1 MNMGIPEITALGTFV
16 LVAIVVFLA
25 FRATKDRHQA
35 AVRTALLERFNS
47 APDLGA
53 FLQTSNGQ
61 RFLDELSSG
70 SGNPLHSI
78 LTSVRTGIIL
88 MFVGAGFFPMS
99 AGFKQGN
106 GIVSGIGIVLA
117 LAGMGFLVSA
127 VMTYLLSRWWG
138 MQPTR
143 SKAAEK

>member
-1 MNMGIPEITALGTFV
+1 METGIPELTALGTFV
-16 LVAIVVFLA
+16 LVSMVVYLA
-25 FRATKDRHQA
+25 FNAMKDKRQSA
-35 AVRTALLERFNS
+35 ARTALLERFSS

-70 SGNPLHSI
+70 ADNPLHSI
-78 LTSVRTGIIL
+78 LSSVRTGIIL

-99 AGFKQGN
+99 AGFTHGN
-106 GIVSGIGIVLA
+106 GIVTGIGIVLI

-127 VMTYLLSRWWG
+127 AITYLLSRWWG
-138 MQPTR
+138 MQPSR
-143 SKAAEK
+143 SKTAEK